1 MPMAQLVDIFQP
13 ELPDNVV
20 QAGHDLHYRD
30 FLTVALVIPE
40 SLAFPDNWIYI
51 HASEVKVGRIQN
63 FGSWSPYLVKEG
75 RTCLGLEYFVF
86 EGDELWSAPDDELI
100 ARGKRELAPL
110 SAGNQ
115 LVVGC
120 APELVAL
127 EDEVLQTQTGP
138 ALLDEIGRPR
148 SEILDS
154 TDLHLRGVDVD
165 PIVRKGQRLRN
176 HQGHREE
183 ISIVEVVTGLDDVV
197 GQLWLEDI
205 DQLGHGHRLDDVRR
219 RLH

>member
-100 ARGKRELAPL
+100 ARGKRELAYLGLVPN
-110 SAGNQ
+110 SVDIEAGYVFRMPKAYPYYDSSYRQNVKTVADYLAANIPNVHLIGRNGMHKYNNQ
-115 LVVGC
+115 
-120 APELVAL
+120 
-127 EDEVLQTQTGP
+127 DHSMYT
-138 ALLDEIGRPR
+138 ALL
-148 SEILDS
+148 
-154 TDLHLRGVDVD
+154 TVDNIYGAD
-165 PIVRKGQRLRN
+165 
-176 HQGHREE
+176 H
-183 ISIVEVVTGLDDVV
+183 
-197 GQLWLEDI
+197 DI
-205 DQLGHGHRLDDVRR
+205 
-219 RLH
+219 